1 MLGIVSIAKDLIPIF
16 LGDGYEASITVLYI
30 ISPIVLFV
38 GMSTVSGVQ
47 YLLPTLRQTQ
57 YTISVSVGAATNL
70 ILNFILIPYFKSA
83 GAALAS
89 IVAEL
94 IVTTLQFIF
103 IRKDFSIIKII
114 FSSAKYLISGLVMT
128 GCIFLANM
136 FLLAS
141 VMPFIRIAIDLM
153 IGGIV
158 YFVMLFV
165 LKDDLLKGFIKGLR
179 DRNAE
184 V

>member
-1 MLGIVSIAKDLIPIF
+1 
-16 LGDGYEASITVLYI
+16 
-30 ISPIVLFV
+30 
-38 GMSTVSGVQ
+38 
-47 YLLPTLRQTQ
+47 
-57 YTISVSVGAATNL
+57 
-70 ILNFILIPYFKSA
+70 
-83 GAALAS
+83 
-89 IVAEL
+89 
-94 IVTTLQFIF
+94 
-103 IRKDFSIIKII
+103 
-114 FSSAKYLISGLVMT
+114 MT